1 MLRQEVG
8 KASQENA
15 RFEAG
20 IVVVEIGVG
29 DMAETPPYVERQVV
43 LQEVCRSDSDRLG
56 ETEMSTQPIAPQVG
70 IEQPQST
77 LDIRIDVVA
86 QVKIVSHHRQPC
98 PQLQR
103 AAVSRPDRGDDRG
116 ERLNPDLQC
125 AGREKPLLPLEE
137 RITEA

>member
-29 DMAETPPYVERQVV
+29 DMAETPPDVERQVV

-56 ETEMSTQPIAPQVG
+56 ETEMST
-70 IEQPQST
+70 
-77 LDIRIDVVA
+77 
-86 QVKIVSHHRQPC
+86 
-98 PQLQR
+98 
-103 AAVSRPDRGDDRG
+103 
-116 ERLNPDLQC
+116 
-125 AGREKPLLPLEE
+125 
-137 RITEA
+137 